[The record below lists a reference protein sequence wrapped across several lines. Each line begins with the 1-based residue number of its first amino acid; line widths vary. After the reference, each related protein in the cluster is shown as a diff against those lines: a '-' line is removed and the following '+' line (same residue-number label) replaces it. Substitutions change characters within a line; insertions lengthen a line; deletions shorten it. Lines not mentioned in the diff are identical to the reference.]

1 MFNLLNIMSKKELFL
16 LPKIERILTE
26 TGENIKLARL
36 RRKLSSEQVSER
48 AGIARTT
55 LWSIEK
61 GSGKVALGAYAQVL
75 FSLGME
81 QDLLKLAGNDELGR
95 KLQDA
100 KILVRDRASKTIKKK

>member
-1 MFNLLNIMSKKELFL
+1 MPKKDLFL
-16 LPKIERILTE
+16 LPKIGRILAS

-36 RRKLSSEQVSER
+36 RRKLSSEQVAKR

-61 GSGKVALGAYAQVL
+61 GSGTVALGAYAQVL
-75 FSLGME
+75 FTLGME
-81 QDLLKLAGNDELGR
+81 EDLLKLAGDDQLGR

-100 KILVRDRASKTIKKK
+100 KILVRNRAPRTKKK